1 MRISTSQLYQQGLKA
16 IQDQQTQLAR
26 VSNQLG
32 TGRRIVSPADDPAAS
47 AAIVGLNEDLQRL
60 ERFQTNADRAEARL
74 GLTETTLDSGISALQ
89 RLRELTITGLNGSQS
104 AQSRADIAA
113 EGRQLLDQMLAL
125 ANTRDANGEYI
136 FGGFQSQ
143 SEPFS
148 QTAGV
153 VSYTG
158 DQGQRFIAV
167 SENRQIAVTDSGSD
181 IFMAAPADSNASVFT
196 VMSDFITAMENNQ
209 PQDLDSPPRTA
220 HILDDIDAVIDN
232 MSAAR
237 SSIGARQRALDLQR
251 DQNADAIL
259 RMEQTRSGLQ
269 DLDYAEAATNLNR
282 HTAALEAAQLS
293 FSRIQNLS
301 LFNFLR

>member
-1 MRISTSQLYQQGLKA
+1 MRISTSQLYQQGLNA

-60 ERFQTNADRAEARL
+60 ERFQTNADRAESRL

-153 VSYTG
+153 VSYSG

-181 IFMAAPADSNASVFT
+181 IFMAAPADSNESVFT

-251 DQNADAIL
+251 NQNADAIL

>member
-32 TGRRIVSPADDPAAS
+32 TGRRIISPADDPAAS

-60 ERFQTNADRAEARL
+60 ERFQTNADRAESRL

-181 IFMAAPADSNASVFT
+181 IFMAAPADSNESVFT
-196 VMSDFITAMENNQ
+196 VMSDFVTAMENNQ

-251 DQNADAIL
+251 NQNADAIL

>member
-16 IQDQQTQLAR
+16 IQDQQTQVAR

-32 TGRRIVSPADDPAAS
+32 TGRRLISPADDPAAS

-60 ERFQTNADRAEARL
+60 ERFQTNADRAESRL
-74 GLTETTLDSGISALQ
+74 GLTETTLDSGINALQ
-89 RLRELTITGLNGSQS
+89 RLRELAITGLNGSQS

-113 EGRQLLDQMLAL
+113 EGRQLLDQMIAL
-125 ANTRDANGEYI
+125 GNTRDANGEYI

-143 SEPFS
+143 SQPFS

-153 VSYTG
+153 VSYNG

-181 IFMAAPADSNASVFT
+181 IFMAAPAGGSASAFT
-196 VMSDFITAMENNQ
+196 VMSDFVTAMETDR
-209 PQDLDSPPRTA
+209 PQDLDSPPRAA
-220 HILDDIDAVIDN
+220 HILDDIDAVMDN
-232 MSAAR
+232 LSAAR
-237 SSIGARQRALDLQR
+237 SSIGSRQRALDLQR
-251 DQNADAIL
+251 NQNADAIL

-269 DLDYAEAATNLNR
+269 DLDYAEAATNLSR
-282 HTAALEAAQLS
+282 HSAALEAAQLS
-293 FSRIQNLS
+293 FSRIQGLS

>member
-32 TGRRIVSPADDPAAS
+32 TGRRIISPADDPAAS

-148 QTAGV
+148 ETAGV

-181 IFMAAPADSNASVFT
+181 IFMAAPAGNNENVFT
-196 VMSDFITAMENNQ
+196 MMSDFITAMENNQ

-251 DQNADAIL
+251 NQNADAIL

>member
-1 MRISTSQLYQQGLKA
+1 MRISTSQLFQQGLNA

-60 ERFQTNADRAEARL
+60 ERFQTNADRAESRL

-148 QTAGV
+148 QTAGA

-196 VMSDFITAMENNQ
+196 VMSDFISAMESNQ

-251 DQNADAIL
+251 NQNADAIL

>member
-1 MRISTSQLYQQGLKA
+1 MRISTSQLHQQGLNA

-47 AAIVGLNEDLQRL
+47 ASIVGLNEDLQRL
-60 ERFQTNADRAEARL
+60 ERFQTNADRAESRL
-74 GLTETTLDSGISALQ
+74 GLTETTLDSGINTMQ
-89 RLRELTITGLNGSQS
+89 RLRELVITGLNGNQS
-104 AQSRADIAA
+104 AESRADIAA
-113 EGRQLLDQMLAL
+113 EARQLHDQMLAL
-125 ANTRDANGEYI
+125 ANTRDANGESI

-143 SEPFS
+143 NQPFTQS
-148 QTAGV
+148 GGG
-153 VSYTG
+153 VSYDG

-167 SENRQIAVTDSGSD
+167 GENRQIAVTDNGAD
-181 IFMAAPADSNASVFT
+181 IFMAAPSDAASSAFSVISRFAQ
-196 VMSDFITAMENNQ
+196 AMETD
-209 PQDLDSPPRTA
+209 PPPDLTSPS
-220 HILDDIDAVIDN
+220 HILDDIDEVLDN
-232 MSAAR
+232 MSSAR
-237 SSIGARQRALDLQR
+237 SSIGARQRAMDQQR
-251 DQNADAIL
+251 EQNADAIL